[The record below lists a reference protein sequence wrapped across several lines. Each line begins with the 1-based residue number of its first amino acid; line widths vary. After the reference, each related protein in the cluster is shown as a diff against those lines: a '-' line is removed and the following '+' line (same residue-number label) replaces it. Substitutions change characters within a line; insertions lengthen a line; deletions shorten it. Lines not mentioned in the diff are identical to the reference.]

1 MKYVFGVFFT
11 VVLFLVGCSE
21 KTEIQFKKAAVYFK
35 TVSADSSGINFKNE
49 LYYLDDLNIIEYLY
63 YYNEE
68 RSHQSL
74 NGMAPNKFNQ
84 NCPRIT

>member
-1 MKYVFGVFFT
+1 MI
-11 VVLFLVGCSE
+11 FLRDIYIE
-21 KTEIQFKKAAVYFK
+21 NKEYLKEEILQ
-35 TVSADSSGINFKNE
+35 
-49 LYYLDDLNIIEYLY
+49 YLY

-68 RSHQSL
+68 RSPQSL